1 MAQCP
6 AITARGTPC
15 QGTVHPSKTWCPAHD
30 PARDEARK
38 RAASI
43 AGRSRQGGEIAGI
56 KDHIKRLAKSV
67 EEGKLDPGRGS
78 VAGQLWNYYLKAYE
92 VQLKERDTRVK
103 EVVLE
108 RIRLPEFETL
118 QQEVQELR
126 GLVASKSENGRT
138 RSWVGH
144 GTA

>member
-6 AITARGTPC
+6 AITAKGTPC

-30 PARDEARK
+30 PARDEAR
-38 RAASI
+38 RHAASI

-78 VAGQLWNYYLKAYE
+78 VAGQLWNYYLKACE
-92 VQLKERDTRVK
+92 VGLKERDTRVK
-103 EVVLE
+103 EVELE
-108 RIRLPEFETL
+108 RIRLPEFEQL
-118 QQEVQELR
+118 QTEVTELKAM
-126 GLVASKSENGRT
+126 LEEQSTT
-138 RSWVGH
+138 RRSPWAG
-144 GTA
+144 